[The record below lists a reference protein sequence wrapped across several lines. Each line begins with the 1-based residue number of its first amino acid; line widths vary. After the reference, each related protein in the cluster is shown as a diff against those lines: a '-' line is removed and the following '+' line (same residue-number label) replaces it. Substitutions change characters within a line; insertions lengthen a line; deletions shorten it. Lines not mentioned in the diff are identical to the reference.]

1 MTLLHT
7 LKLIF
12 VGPDPKDDRSDQL
25 TVSEV
30 VLQKDEIDDNKL
42 PKAQVP
48 TTKTQKRTV
57 SPTYAGR
64 QSKSKLKVDPSIN
77 AKKTATKPKTTAK
90 PKPVVKNTSKAVTT
104 NDVKLRKPAALS
116 VKDEN
121 VLNTTIDPKVYFNQY
136 AKIIDNLQKANKGA
150 AVEMMSAQKDMRT
163 KNFID
168 RSIADADKQANKLK
182 TKKAKINYIEKRVEE
197 IRKFNK
203 QLSVDARA
211 HLAIVKKEKLK
222 LIEGK

>member
-1 MTLLHT
+1 MTLMHT

-12 VGPDPKDDRSDQL
+12 VGPDPENDRSDQL
-25 TVSEV
+25 SVSEV

-48 TTKTQKRTV
+48 TAKTRKRTV

-64 QSKSKLKVDPSIN
+64 QSKSKLKVDPTIQ
-77 AKKTATKPKTTAK
+77 AKKTTSKAKTT
-90 PKPVVKNTSKAVTT
+90 PKPVVKNSSKPTAT

-116 VKDEN
+116 AKDEN
-121 VLNTTIDPKVYFNQY
+121 ILNTTNDPKVYFKQY
-136 AKIIDNLQKANKGA
+136 DKIIDNLQKTNKNA
-150 AVEMMSAQKDMRT
+150 AVEMMSAQKDMRA

-168 RSIADADKQANKLK
+168 RSMADAEKQANKLK
-182 TKKAKINYIEKRVEE
+182 TKKARINYIDKTVEE
-197 IRKFNK
+197 IRKYNK